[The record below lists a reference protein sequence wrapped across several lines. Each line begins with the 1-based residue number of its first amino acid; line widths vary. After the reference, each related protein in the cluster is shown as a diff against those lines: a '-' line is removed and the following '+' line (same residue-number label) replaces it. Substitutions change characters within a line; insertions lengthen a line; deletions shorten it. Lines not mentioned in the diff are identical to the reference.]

1 MENRLLNDSIRQQVR
16 ELFQQLKE
24 PVAVLFFGS
33 HADCDACDDTYQL
46 ASELVELSDKLSLA
60 RYDIDTDAEIARL
73 YHVDKAPGL
82 VLAGREGDQITDF
95 GIRFAGIPS
104 GNEFASLVHDLVL
117 VSSRDSGLDPLT
129 RDFLKNL
136 TSPLHLQV
144 FVTPT

>member
-1 MENRLLNDSIRQQVR
+1 MENHLLNDSIRQQVK

-33 HADCDACDDTYQL
+33 QADCAACGDTYQL
-46 ASELVELSDKLSLA
+46 ASELVELSEKLSLA
-60 RYDIDTDAEIARL
+60 SYDIDADADMASL
-73 YHVDKAPGL
+73 YKVDKVPGL
-82 VLAGREGDQITDF
+82 VLAARDGNRITDY

-104 GNEFASLVHDLVL
+104 GHEFASLVHDLVL

-129 RDFLKNL
+129 RDFLKSL
-136 TSPLHLQV
+136 TKPVHLQV